1 MHTTGFRDI
10 LSLTRFPVSLAV
22 TFSAF
27 TAMVLSIG
35 KLQTAM
41 LWPVAGIFLLA
52 SGASAFNQYQ
62 EWPYDERMERTRRR
76 PIPSRRISPAEGL
89 RIAMIG
95 IVGGIVILMYQ
106 SNWVCFYLG
115 IINLI
120 WYNGIYTWLKKKTA
134 FAVVPGALSGV
145 IPILMGWSAME
156 GDLLAPE
163 VLFLAFFIFIW
174 QMPHFWMLTLKYG
187 HEYRNAGFPVLNDL
201 FSDTW
206 IKTIVMTWMMASSG
220 ISLMLVFFRILHHPV
235 IGFSIMVMNITL
247 LLIMAYQLFLAMRM
261 RYRLIFIA
269 ANLFMLLVLIALI
282 ADKLIRT

>member
-1 MHTTGFRDI
+1 LHTTGFRDI